1 MNDGAMFAKNDSAIQ
16 THDPLCYTKLT
27 EEFCYSCDFIRKV
40 REDER
45 NRLATAPKVRLSAN
59 ARDTSRDA
67 ARKAV
72 LKAGTRRKEIFDL
85 IAEREF
91 GLTDDEIEVL
101 TGLTHQSASGLRNS
115 LMRDGLLVDSDMRR
129 KNRRGNTSIVWKVNT

>member
-1 MNDGAMFAKNDSAIQ
+1 MGCVMADQS
-16 THDPLCYTKLT
+16 THDPLCYHTDS
-27 EEFCYSCDFIRKV
+27 EGFCYPCAFIRRV

-85 IAEREF
+85 IAGHEF
-91 GLTDDEIEVL
+91 GLTDDDIEVL

-115 LMRDGLLVDSDMRR
+115 LMRDGLVVDSEMRR
-129 KNRRGNTSIVWKVNT
+129 KNRRGNSSIVWKVNT

>member
-1 MNDGAMFAKNDSAIQ
+1 MD
-16 THDPLCYTKLT
+16 HDELCYQTDT
-27 EEFCYSCDFIRKV
+27 DGFCYPCAFIRKV
-40 REDER
+40 RQDER
-45 NRLATAPKVRLSAN
+45 NRLAAAPPVRLSAN

-85 IAEREF
+85 IAGHEF
-91 GLTDDEIEVL
+91 GLTDDDIEVL

-115 LMRDGLLVDSDMRR
+115 LMRDGLIVDSDVRR
-129 KNRRGNTSIVWKVNT
+129 KNRRGNSSIVWKANT